1 MKLITVFAITLL
13 AASSFASENNS
24 NKCESELNQNALR
37 CQKMRQFC
45 GRMGPAES
53 LPFELCMDEVYE
65 CIVEGRD
72 AYKACV
78 SKEETNK

>member
-1 MKLITVFAITLL
+1 MKLITVLALFLV
-13 AASSFASENNS
+13 AASSFASEFNT

-53 LPFELCMDEVYE
+53 LPFELCMDDVYV

-72 AYKACV
+72 AYKACLD
-78 SKEETNK
+78 KEATNK